1 MSRLGDLILL
11 ERTRQK
17 LTRKQVARKCGVSEG
32 YIKDVEEGRRII
44 QDDQARRIL
53 KTLGTSQ
60 KHEAEFS
67 LDEIAA
73 TVDLGTLAP
82 AKPVPQPKEEP
93 KFTPVKPVS
102 AEEQSG
108 IWLDALS
115 SVLQPVPVMNAG
127 WIQVARRMVPIQDG
141 KIEGAKPER
150 VVYFQAPDDS
160 MRAMR
165 IEKGDLVLIVPQAL
179 PTDGAIMLV
188 EYGAHRVS
196 RPFVCWVTLRFFC
209 RAAIPVSL
217 MRRAMHISETSSLD
231 AQFVSKSR
239 YKFSS
244 LKEVSVK
251 PSFLF

>member
-53 KTLGTSQ
+53 RTLGTSQ
-60 KHEAEFS
+60 RNEAEFS

-82 AKPVPQPKEEP
+82 AKPAPVAPKPATPQPSAKEQT
-93 KFTPVKPVS
+93 K
-102 AEEQSG
+102 EEQSG

-115 SVLQPVPVMNAG
+115 SVLKPVPVMNAG
-127 WIQVARRMVPIQDG
+127 WIQVSRRMVPIQDG
-141 KIEGAKPER
+141 KIEGAKPEK
-150 VVYFQAPDDS
+150 VVYFLAPDDS

-165 IEKGDLVLIVPQAL
+165 IEKGDLVLVVPQNL
-179 PTDGAIMLV
+179 PVDGAIMLV
-188 EYGAHRVS
+188 EYGAHR
-196 RPFVCWVTLRFFC
+196 CLR
-209 RAAIPVSL
+209 RVKLLGNSNVL
-217 MRRAMHISETSSLD
+217 LQSGDRDLGTESVHISEIKLIGK
-231 AQFVSKSR
+231 AVR
-239 YKFSS
+239 VEIA
-244 LKEVSVK
+244 L
-251 PSFLF
+251 

>member
-53 KTLGTSQ
+53 KTLGTSSRN
-60 KHEAEFS
+60 EAEFS

-73 TVDLGTLAP
+73 TVDLSTLAP
-82 AKPVPQPKEEP
+82 QAAKPVEKKPEP
-93 KFTPVKPVS
+93 KAEPAAKPQS

-115 SVLQPVPVMNAG
+115 SVLKPVPVMNAG
-127 WIQVARRMVPIQDG
+127 WIQVGRKMVPIQDG
-141 KIEGAKPER
+141 KIEGAKPDR
-150 VVYFQAPDDS
+150 VVYFLAPDDS

-165 IEKGDLVLIVPQAL
+165 IEKGDHVLIVPQNL
-179 PTDGAIMLV
+179 PLDGAIMLV
-188 EYGAHRVS
+188 EYGAHR
-196 RPFVCWVTLRFFC
+196 CLR
-209 RAAIPVSL
+209 RIKLLGNSNILLQSGDRHLDAEAIN
-217 MRRAMHISETSSLD
+217 ISEIKIVGRAVRVEIAL
-231 AQFVSKSR
+231 
-239 YKFSS
+239 
-244 LKEVSVK
+244 
-251 PSFLF
+251 

>member
-60 KHEAEFS
+60 RNEAEFS

-73 TVDLGTLAP
+73 TVDLSTLAP
-82 AKPVPQPKEEP
+82 AVKAAAPVPQKAEQPA
-93 KFTPVKPVS
+93 VKPQS
-102 AEEQSG
+102 EKEQSG

-115 SVLQPVPVMNAG
+115 SVLQPVPIMNAG
-127 WIQVARRMVPIQDG
+127 WIQTGRRLVPIQDG
-141 KIEGAKPER
+141 KIEGAKPDK
-150 VVYFQAPDDS
+150 VVYFLAPDDS

-165 IEKGDLVLIVPQAL
+165 IEKGDLVLVVPQTL
-179 PTDGAIMLV
+179 PVDGAIMLV
-188 EYGAHRVS
+188 EYGAHR
-196 RPFVCWVTLRFFC
+196 CLR
-209 RAAIPVSL
+209 RVKLLGNSNILLQSGDRELGAES
-217 MRRAMHISETSSLD
+217 MHISELK
-231 AQFVSKSR
+231 FVGR
-239 YKFSS
+239 AVRAEIA
-244 LKEVSVK
+244 L
-251 PSFLF
+251 

>member
-60 KHEAEFS
+60 RNEAEFS

-73 TVDLGTLAP
+73 TVDLSTLAP
-82 AKPVPQPKEEP
+82 AAAKPAAPAPAKTQAPA
-93 KFTPVKPVS
+93 VKPQS
-102 AEEQSG
+102 EKEQSG

-115 SVLQPVPVMNAG
+115 SVLQPVPVINAG
-127 WIQVARRMVPIQDG
+127 WIQTARRMVPIQDG
-141 KIEGAKPER
+141 KIEGAKPDK
-150 VVYFQAPDDS
+150 VVYFLAPDDS

-165 IEKGDLVLIVPQAL
+165 IEKGDLVLIVPQTL
-179 PTDGAIMLV
+179 PVDGAIMLV
-188 EYGAHRVS
+188 EYGAHR
-196 RPFVCWVTLRFFC
+196 CLR
-209 RAAIPVSL
+209 RIKLLGNSNILLQSGDRELGAES
-217 MRRAMHISETSSLD
+217 MHISD
-231 AQFVSKSR
+231 
-239 YKFSS
+239 
-244 LKEVSVK
+244 LKLVGRAVRVEIA
-251 PSFLF
+251 L

>member
-60 KHEAEFS
+60 RNEAEFS

-82 AKPVPQPKEEP
+82 AKPAPQKVEEP
-93 KFTPVKPVS
+93 KPAPKPAS

-115 SVLQPVPVMNAG
+115 SVLQPVPIMAAACCRFRMAKSKAQSRSACS
-127 WIQVARRMVPIQDG
+127 ISKRRMIPCAQCAL
-141 KIEGAKPER
+141 K
-150 VVYFQAPDDS
+150 
-160 MRAMR
+160 RA
-165 IEKGDLVLIVPQAL
+165 ILC
-179 PTDGAIMLV
+179 
-188 EYGAHRVS
+188 S
-196 RPFVCWVTLRFFC
+196 SC
-209 RAAIPVSL
+209 R
-217 MRRAMHISETSSLD
+217 RRC
-231 AQFVSKSR
+231 R
-239 YKFSS
+239 
-244 LKEVSVK
+244 
-251 PSFLF
+251 